1 MEGIQLCRYSI
12 LQVFDSA
19 GIHLHFEGISTED
32 RKTTGL
38 LTTGLLTTGH
48 VTTGLL
54 DNWSFGQLVFL
65 TTGLL
70 DNWFFRQ
77 LVFWTTGLLPNWS
90 RRPVPKRPVV

>member
-1 MEGIQLCRYSI
+1 MQSTLPGRTIKGPFR
-12 LQVFDSA
+12 V
-19 GIHLHFEGISTED
+19 HFRTDKVHFVD

-65 TTGLL
+65 TIGLL
-70 DNWFFRQ
+70 DNWTFRQ
-77 LVFWTTGLLPNWS
+77 LVFWTTGLSPNWS

>member
-1 MEGIQLCRYSI
+1 MGYTFSCLGVKYLQNYI
-12 LQVFDSA
+12 LRQVLKITF
-19 GIHLHFEGISTED
+19 D

-54 DNWSFGQLVFL
+54 DNWSFGQLVLL
-65 TTGLL
+65 TIGLL
-70 DNWFFRQ
+70 DNWTFRQ